1 MEAIYKLIKATKA
14 VGGKED
20 PTDYD
25 PVFDTDDEDDPS
37 GFGFSRTGYGYWSA
51 STFVGARLT
60 VPTPELATEYWVAA
74 DDESM
79 LPDVMTVAGR
89 LRAKSRSVEYALK
102 AQTLARQLKTA
113 SSAGVKNV
121 VLLRRDD
128 YANGKVTVKTLSDGS
143 ERSVPLEAFLNSL

>member
-1 MEAIYKLIKATKA
+1 MGDVVLTELLR
-14 VGGKED
+14 
-20 PTDYD
+20 
-25 PVFDTDDEDDPS
+25 
-37 GFGFSRTGYGYWSA
+37 SRD
-51 STFVGARLT
+51 LL
-60 VPTPELATEYWVAA
+60 PTPELGTEYWVAA

-143 ERSVPLEAFLNSL
+143 ERSVTLEAFLNSL